1 MDFFD
6 RHKALIITC
15 LFCSVLL
22 LALYNF
28 SLSSK
33 NAKERELLVNLE
45 NFQIEEQQEEEE
57 PEPVEEQVES
67 QRPTAQTHQ
76 AFNENNEAREE
87 NFDQQLNEIFQKN
100 SASTPD
106 PTSDA
111 SSTSQGTYNFQKQQ
125 KEVKKRSDGNNA
137 SSQTSTK
144 SGGMDNS
151 SISFSLVGRSA
162 RFIPNPV
169 YTCDTPGKIVVNITV
184 NQDGRVI
191 STSINK
197 ASSTSSNECIT
208 DQALEYA
215 NQALFSRLSG
225 RPSQPGTITYNFK
238 Q

>member
-15 LFCSVLL
+15 LFCSVLI

-45 NFQIEEQQEEEE
+45 NFQIEEQPEEE
-57 PEPVEEQVES
+57 PEQEEEQIEPR
-67 QRPTAQTHQ
+67 RPTAQTHQ
-76 AFNENNEAREE
+76 AFNENTEAREE
-87 NFDQQLNEIFQKN
+87 NFSKQLDEIFQKN
-100 SASTPD
+100 SASESD
-106 PTSDA
+106 PTNDA
-111 SSTSQGTYNFQKQQ
+111 SSTSQGNYNFQKPQ
-125 KEVKKRSDGNNA
+125 KAVKKRSDGNN
-137 SSQTSTK
+137 SSTETSTK

-169 YTCDTPGKIVVNITV
+169 YTCDTPGKIVVNINV
-184 NQDGRVI
+184 NEDGRVI

-197 ASSTSSNECIT
+197 ASSTSNNECIS

-215 NQALFSRLSG
+215 TQALFSRLPG
-225 RPSQPGTITYNFK
+225 RTSQPGTITYNFK

>member
-45 NFQIEEQQEEEE
+45 NFRIEEQAEEEKPE
-57 PEPVEEQVES
+57 PEEEITQ
-67 QRPTAQTHQ
+67 PTRSARQTHQ
-76 AFNENNEAREE
+76 AFNENTEAREE
-87 NFDQQLNEIFQKN
+87 NFDKQLNEIFQKN
-100 SASTPD
+100 SASEPEL
-106 PTSDA
+106 SNDA
-111 SSTSQGTYNFQKQQ
+111 GSNNQGTYNFQKQQ
-125 KEVKKRSDGNNA
+125 KEVKKRSDGNNKTTE
-137 SSQTSTK
+137 TSAK

-151 SISFSLVGRSA
+151 SISFSLVGRTA

-197 ASSTSSNECIT
+197 ASSTSSNECISE
-208 DQALEYA
+208 QAMQYA
-215 NQALFSRLSG
+215 SQALFSSLVG
-225 RPSQPGTITYNFK
+225 RTSQPGTITYNFK